1 MNRQKKIKQINK
13 KRMKKEAAKRAPKK
27 KSTYISKA
35 KRAELEELEQSGTE
49 SEQEWQFRSNN
60 KKPSHLT
67 GLF

>member
-13 KRMKKEAAKRAPKK
+13 KRMKKEAAERAPKK

-49 SEQEWQFRSNN
+49 SEQE
-60 KKPSHLT
+60 
-67 GLF
+67 